1 MPPRANS
8 DQHRIHVTRSQEVQG
23 LYGSGWTALHVA
35 CRFLMTSPEAQ
46 IRRLCE
52 QRPASLR
59 TKTAEGNRPLH
70 IATQSANLG
79 ACKQLIQLGAP
90 SGALNSNKETALRI
104 ARRQLQQPSAG
115 EANPAHNDMK
125 AIVEL
130 LEKNQNPLMMRVGD
144 GQALADAQ
152 KDTRRIVRLGWYI
165 VPLGGTA
172 GTIGAV
178 HSLLVIA
185 VADAGGQNMAEFV
198 MEKAEGDMPMNVFVS
213 HWRAVAPNIQ
223 EAPIHFI
230 SEDQV
235 QNRTSH
241 EAFTVSTL
249 YDIALS
255 MGPYDAATCNCHH
268 HVQRLFNSC
277 ASDECQVRRIP
288 NQMLASMAK
297 GLRFMGV
304 NVAASGAGSGSA
316 ENQVG
321 SMFGSTDGNFSLH
334 SNSQSTSASTS
345 SSAANRFQ
353 LDNNCSDHDHA
364 QAMEAMKLAAWVQR
378 PVNVLRNRTVL
389 DVTLILLDVPRT
401 IPVKAKAVVE
411 VEELAS
417 GPARIEIREESTQE
431 VLVEVTLRSDFDYDF
446 CASAEAP
453 PMPEW
458 DAKHNVPVCS
468 KCEAPFSM
476 TRFRHHCRGCG
487 HIFCK
492 ECIHEQTVI
501 LPFAWP
507 RKKKTA
513 RGRRKKRKAE
523 KMCDGCASVFAEL
536 HVSPSRPL
544 SV

>member
-1 MPPRANS
+1 
-8 DQHRIHVTRSQEVQG
+8 
-23 LYGSGWTALHVA
+23 
-35 CRFLMTSPEAQ
+35 MTSPEAQ

-198 MEKAEGDMPMNVFVS
+198 MEKAEGDMYMNVFVS

-230 SEDQV
+230 SGDQV

-321 SMFGSTDGNFSLH
+321 SMFGSTVGNFS
-334 SNSQSTSASTS
+334 SQSDGSMSASTSTS
-345 SSAANRFQ
+345 SSATDRFQ
-353 LDNNCSDHDHA
+353 INNNCPDHDHTLA
-364 QAMEAMKLAAWVQR
+364 KDCMKFASWIR
-378 PVNVLRNRTVL
+378 SPNTNIRNRTLL
-389 DVTLILLDVPRT
+389 DVTVTLLDIPRT
-401 IPVKAKAVVE
+401 FDLKPGREVE
-411 VEELAS
+411 IEELAS
-417 GPARIEIREESTQE
+417 GPAQIEIRVPSTQT
-431 VLVEVTLRSDFDYDF
+431 VIVKGVKLNPKFDYDLV
-446 CASAEAP
+446 SSEDP
-453 PMPEW
+453 PPKPDW
-458 DAKHNVPVCS
+458 HKKSDVAVCS
-468 KCEAPFSM
+468 NCQTKFGM
-476 TRFRHHCRGCG
+476 MKVRNHCRACG
-487 HIFCK
+487 HIFCNA
-492 ECIHEQTVI
+492 CTVREVNTPPEWGD
-501 LPFAWP
+501 LRAQ
-507 RKKKTA
+507 
-513 RGRRKKRKAE
+513 
-523 KMCDGCASVFAEL
+523 KMCERHADEFAEFE
-536 HVSPSRPL
+536 VS
-544 SV
+544 SVMLRGCFVGLTGSCVGTSDISMQSNSTRLTS